1 MNALAVFA
9 VALLLPVHAAFHPHI
24 HARADCKTRTVE
36 SGDGCGTLASKCGIS
51 AADFT
56 KYNSKLDCSKL
67 APGQWVCCSS
77 GTLPSR
83 RPSQNADGSCYAID
97 VVDGTTCT
105 GVSATYDITMDEINK
120 WNQKTWRWTGCGG
133 LQPGMRICGSTGTP
147 PLPKTNSSIPC
158 GLESPGNKEC
168 PLNGCCGKWGYCG
181 ITEDFC
187 TVNKTGAPGTG
198 CQSNCKLLSEFDNV
212 GKATANPGRNIIGY
226 YSNWAAHRS
235 CDGVPNTVLPAQR
248 PRDLDPFSFT
258 HIVYSFAYISRGDWK
273 LTTTQSDDD
282 ELIKELQGLKKQN
295 PNLKTMWAVGGWAF
309 NDPPYQDIFST
320 MTRTSSSRAAFI
332 KNVLNQLSSYGFDGI
347 DIDWGEFSKYPGTER
362 GGVEADGKN
371 FLLLMKELQAAIKA
385 SGKRVE
391 VSFTA
396 PASYWYLQQF
406 PIKDLQEYTDWINLM
421 TYDIHGSWDIKFN
434 TGVLPHTAIPE
445 VNQAVNMMLKA
456 GVRMGK
462 INLGIGFYGR
472 SFTLANPSCNV
483 GGCPMSGPGTP
494 GPCTKGEGFLS
505 YGEINHLIKS
515 RGLKP
520 EYNATSQT
528 MTLKYDNQWIGYENP
543 DTIAKKLDF
552 VLKRAMPGVLIW
564 ATDLDINNN
573 LLSSVLGKSLAQL
586 PSSSDCPADG
596 VWPRTE
602 AGKKA
607 TVTCGSGGGT
617 RSRPCLGPGWG
628 TEESFFCGQ
637 SQLMIKA
644 FGKCA

>member
-1 MNALAVFA
+1 
-9 VALLLPVHAAFHPHI
+9 
-24 HARADCKTRTVE
+24 
-36 SGDGCGTLASKCGIS
+36 
-51 AADFT
+51 
-56 KYNSKLDCSKL
+56 
-67 APGQWVCCSS
+67 
-77 GTLPSR
+77 
-83 RPSQNADGSCYAID
+83 
-97 VVDGTTCT
+97 
-105 GVSATYDITMDEINK
+105 
-120 WNQKTWRWTGCGG
+120 
-133 LQPGMRICGSTGTP
+133 
-147 PLPKTNSSIPC
+147 
-158 GLESPGNKEC
+158 
-168 PLNGCCGKWGYCG
+168 WGYCG
-181 ITEDFC
+181 ITEEFC

-226 YSNWAAHRS
+226 YSNWAAHRN

-248 PRDLDPFSFT
+248 PSNLDPFSFT

-273 LTTTQSDDD
+273 LTTTQSDDN

-309 NDPPYQDIFST
+309 NGQDPPYQDIFST
-320 MTRTSSSRAAFI
+320 MARTSSSRAAFI
-332 KNVLNQLSSYGFDGI
+332 KNVLGQLSEYGFDGI
-347 DIDWGEFSKYPGTER
+347 DIDWEYPGTER
-362 GGVEADGKN
+362 GGVEEDGKN
-371 FLLLMKELQAAIKA
+371 FLSLMKELQAAIKA

-406 PIKDLQEYTDWINLM
+406 PIKEIQDYTDWINLM

-472 SFTLANPSCNV
+472 SFTLSDPSCSI
-483 GGCPMSGPGTP
+483 GGCPMSGPGNK

-505 YGEINHLIKS
+505 YGEINYLIQS

-573 LLSSVLGKSLAQL
+573 LLSAVVGKSLAQL
-586 PSSSDCPADG
+586 PSSTDCPADG

-607 TVTCGSGGGT
+607 TVS
-617 RSRPCLGPGWG
+617 
-628 TEESFFCGQ
+628 
-637 SQLMIKA
+637 
-644 FGKCA
+644 

>member
-1 MNALAVFA
+1 MLRSIPTSCPRG
-9 VALLLPVHAAFHPHI
+9 LQDSH
-24 HARADCKTRTVE
+24 CE

-83 RPSQNADGSCYAID
+83 LVITRIPPCSIDPHRMRIQPTFSECGWVLLCDD

-147 PLPKTNSSIPC
+147 PLPKTNSC
-158 GLESPGNKEC
+158 R
-168 PLNGCCGKWGYCG
+168 PLNFSSELLVLTGAGLAIPWGYCG

-226 YSNWAAHRS
+226 YSNWAA
-235 CDGVPNTVLPAQR
+235 TVAVMVSPTL
-248 PRDLDPFSFT
+248 FSRLSV
-258 HIVYSFAYISRGDWK
+258 H
-273 LTTTQSDDD
+273 SDDD

-320 MTRTSSSRAAFI
+320 MARTSSSRAAFI
-332 KNVLNQLSSYGFDGI
+332 KNVLINCRHTALMVLILIGNTLALS
-347 DIDWGEFSKYPGTER
+347 
-362 GGVEADGKN
+362 A
-371 FLLLMKELQAAIKA
+371 
-385 SGKRVE
+385 E
-391 VSFTA
+391 VSKRTARTSSAYEGAASRHQGIWQTSRGQLHA
-396 PASYWYLQQF
+396 PASYWYVPPTIPDQG
-406 PIKDLQEYTDWINLM
+406 LQEYTDWINLM

-483 GGCPMSGPGTP
+483 VDRIREPG
-494 GPCTKGEGFLS
+494 
-505 YGEINHLIKS
+505 Y
-515 RGLKP
+515 
-520 EYNATSQT
+520 
-528 MTLKYDNQWIGYENP
+528 
-543 DTIAKKLDF
+543 IAKKLDF

-607 TVTCGSGGGT
+607 TVTCGSEGERGVDRALDPDGEL
-617 RSRPCLGPGWG
+617 RR
-628 TEESFFCGQ
+628 
-637 SQLMIKA
+637 A
-644 FGKCA
+644 FSVGSHN

>member
-147 PLPKTNSSIPC
+147 PLPKTNS
-158 GLESPGNKEC
+158 C
-168 PLNGCCGKWGYCG
+168 PIIVPISARLTFFPRWGYCG

-226 YSNWAAHRS
+226 YRAAHRS

-295 PNLKTMWAVGGWAF
+295 PNLKTMWAVGGW
-309 NDPPYQDIFST
+309 DPPYQDIFST
-320 MTRTSSSRAAFI
+320 MARTSSSRAAFI
-332 KNVLNQLSSYGFDGI
+332 KNVLNQLSSY
-347 DIDWGEFSKYPGTER
+347 EYPGTER

-396 PASYWYLQQF
+396 P
-406 PIKDLQEYTDWINLM
+406 
-421 TYDIHGSWDIKFN
+421 DIHGSWDIKFN

-462 INLGIGFYGR
+462 INLGIGVTSFYGR

-494 GPCTKGEGFLS
+494 GPCTKGEG
-505 YGEINHLIKS
+505 
-515 RGLKP
+515 LKP

-528 MTLKYDNQWIGYENP
+528 MTLKYDNQWVGYENP

-644 FGKCA
+644 FGQCA